1 VVPTQMLAYPNVP
14 WDTGPERI
22 QQGNRRGRLAT
33 TSGGRRKVGH
43 ASLPVIK
50 RCGMR
55 KISNQQSPKIIGA
68 SVTRL
73 EDEPLVRGR
82 GLFAADVSFPHQLH
96 MRVVRSPVAHARI
109 GAVEI
114 AKAVSAPGVVAIWT
128 GRDLADLAPIDFRD
142 DRVEKLVP
150 YRQPVLARDRVRYVG
165 EPVAAVFAENPY
177 QAEDAAEQVTVA
189 LDELLPLM
197 SADAAPGEF
206 APGLTTEPMIIE
218 KSYGDVEHAFRTAH
232 AVVEL
237 DLSIGRHSGVPLE
250 TRGAIARYDSDRDI
264 LELHGA
270 AKVPHRNREQLAR
283 ILQRPLAGV
292 HLFEGHVGGGFGVRG
307 ELYPEDV
314 LVCLGALRLARPV
327 KWIEDRHEHLVATNH
342 SRQQRHQVRAAVDAE
357 GFILAIDDR
366 FLHDQGAYVRT
377 HGARVVDLTAGMLP
391 GPYRLPA
398 YRAAGHYRLTNKTPA
413 ATYRS
418 PGRYESTFVR
428 ERLLDAVAHR
438 VGIDRVEVRRR
449 NLIGTDDMPFAR
461 PLDALGDDVVLDS
474 GDYAGLLD
482 KTLARVEWTKLN
494 ATLAQRRRDGETVG
508 AGLAMFVEKSG
519 LGPSDGVKVTVDA
532 NGHVEV
538 VTGGASLGQ
547 GFETVMA
554 QICAETLGV
563 DYRRITV
570 VHGQTNR
577 IAHGVGAHATRATVM
592 TGSATQVAALKVRAL
607 ALDVAAQLLQ
617 AASAELTIADGRVIR
632 TGMPAGPS
640 LDLGEIARKLVP
652 GSKLLNGREPG
663 LAAEGW
669 FHTEHMTYPYGV
681 HVAVVAIDRGTGHVA
696 VEKYLIAYDVGRA
709 VNPMLVEGQLVG
721 GLAQGL
727 GGALSEEFRYDERG
741 EPLSVTFAD
750 YLVPGL
756 RDVPCADVLLTQ
768 DTPSPRNPLGL
779 KGAGEGGVNA
789 VGAAIAAA
797 IDDAIGQPG
806 AIVALPVTPARVKA
820 LLDRPPGSKESR
832 PARAVDKAI

>member
-1 VVPTQMLAYPNVP
+1 LK
-14 WDTGPERI
+14 GP
-22 QQGNRRGRLAT
+22 
-33 TSGGRRKVGH
+33 
-43 ASLPVIK
+43 ASLTEDP
-50 RCGMR
+50 
-55 KISNQQSPKIIGA
+55 PLKIIGA

-82 GLFAADVSFPHQLH
+82 GLFAADVSFPRQLH
-96 MRVVRSPVAHARI
+96 MRVVRSPAAHARI
-109 GAVEI
+109 GVVEI
-114 AKAVSAPGVVAIWT
+114 ANALAAPGVVAVWT
-128 GRDLADLAPIDFRD
+128 GSDLADIAPIDFRD

-150 YRQPVLARDRVRYVG
+150 YRQPVLARERARYVG
-165 EPVAAVFAENPY
+165 EPVAAVFAESPY
-177 QAEDAAEQVTVA
+177 QAEDAAEQVTLE
-189 LDELLPLM
+189 LDELPPVM
-197 SADAAPGEF
+197 STDAAPGEF
-206 APGLTTEPMIIE
+206 APGLTTEPMVIE
-218 KSYGDVEHAFRTAH
+218 KRYGDVEHAFRTAH

-250 TRGAIARYDSDRDI
+250 TRGAIARYDQDRDV

-283 ILQRPLAGV
+283 ILQRPLSGV

-314 LVCLGALRLARPV
+314 LVCLGALRLTRPV
-327 KWIEDRHEHLVATNH
+327 KWIEDRHEHLIATNH
-342 SRQQRHQVRAAVDAE
+342 SRQQRHKIRAAVDAE
-357 GFILAIDDR
+357 GFILAIEDR
-366 FLHDQGAYVRT
+366 FFHDQGAYVRT

-438 VGIDRVEVRRR
+438 LGIDRVEVRRR
-449 NLIGTDDMPFAR
+449 NLIGTTEMPFER

-482 KTLARVEWTKLN
+482 QALERIEWTSLN
-494 ATLAQRRRDGETVG
+494 AKLAQRRRDGEIVG

-532 NGHVEV
+532 NGGVEV

-577 IAHGVGAHATRATVM
+577 IEHGIGAHATRATVM
-592 TGSATQVAALKVRAL
+592 TGSATHVAALKVRAL
-607 ALDVAAQLLQ
+607 ALEIAAQFLQ
-617 AASAELTIADGRVIR
+617 ATSEELTIADGRVIR
-632 TGMPAGPS
+632 SDMPAGPS
-640 LDLGEIARKLVP
+640 LDLREIARTLVP

-681 HVAVVAIDRGTGHVA
+681 HIAAVSIDPGTGQVA
-696 VEKYLIAYDVGRA
+696 VEKYLIAYDLGRA
-709 VNPMLVEGQLVG
+709 VNPMLVDGQLVG

-727 GGALSEEFRYDERG
+727 GGALSEEFRYDARG

-750 YLVPGL
+750 YLLPTL
-756 RDVPCADVLLTQ
+756 HDVPSVDVLLTQ
-768 DTPSPRNPLGL
+768 DAPSPRNPLGL

-806 AIVALPVTPARVKA
+806 AIVALPVTPSRIKA
-820 LLDRPPGSKESR
+820 LLDR
-832 PARAVDKAI
+832 KAAERGIASSLDCGQRDLIG